1 MMLGKSVSSN
11 ACRSCSD
18 TSDIV
23 PLNTSQHL
31 YLKPIARMNISV
43 QLPQMKAPGKSISS
57 WEVMERLKKMAKP
70 EKFSILKVT
79 KSTLEFIRFE
89 GEIDSKAKL
98 KSVIDKLDM
107 MTIKLSGF
115 TDALKV
121 RAAEAKLPFPT
132 RHVWDSFFREAKN
145 MNEMKPGERPDT
157 IHISNLPCRWFTLPE
172 LQEKEPKP
180 SEYIFRKVFESYG
193 EVRYVDVP
201 CIDPYRSRMKN
212 KSGIKTFSFDDGVM
226 FEGYVQFKEYVGF
239 LKAMSALKG
248 MHLMYKEKDKV
259 LVASIRVD
267 FDRTKHMTD
276 HAIKKRH
283 VERERLILQDAE
295 LLNKE
300 RKFLESV
307 ESEKE
312 QIVKK
317 KEEEVLG
324 ALLVEKEKIEQKKRE
339 KMEKIKKAE
348 KQRKRIKKKLAEEE
362 MKLKMAK
369 TKLENVEL
377 LGMLLEKAKK
387 KKKKEVKK
395 KKIKGVEPIADIVE
409 QVFESVKEEEKD
421 LLVNRELELRTRLLL
436 KYKRNIGISAESHD
450 KDPKEPPDP
459 EPKSEEQKPGLAVP
473 EELVDK
479 ILFDDSESEFEL
491 VEDDEVIGKLNTDEE
506 VTDEDAEKIVTE
518 QSTEEEATD
527 DLFSIEASCSEESES
542 DGEIKSEGEASDSV
556 SAASVRSEKSVKSF
570 GDTKE
575 VIKKK
580 KLKKEKKRKKNKEKK
595 GKEKEKDV
603 REEKESKVD
612 RRVEVVSNHWKSTT
626 RHYTDRDGKRR
637 GDTWIEGKQVYE
649 IEESRLPPWPCA
661 PDFYG
666 GSQHRGNADAYNRSR
681 SGRRSRSISRDRLCS
696 KGRYMSRRRSRSTSR
711 RRNTAVVRRRS
722 RSPSR
727 WRRRSRSRSRRRNIL
742 RRRRSRSSTRS
753 YSTLSLSS
761 SGSRSRSLTSPVA
774 ARRAVIK
781 SMSKSPPRMCVRK
794 EVKKPKKTISLVKA
808 EKANVKERPKPLIMK
823 MPSKRPKKVPKA
835 EESVPV
841 KEESQVLPVPEQTI
855 ETEKSASPRV
865 ASPIPTDSIPLP
877 QSPLKEALQSVQEV
891 PDSAAIEPHIEDEV
905 TDVCTSALV

>member
-1 MMLGKSVSSN
+1 MSLYSFSRLYKSVGVSDFSKFISCGAGQKKPCFNILICIHITLNYLNMLGKSVSSN

-248 MHLMYKEKDKV
+248 MHLMYKEKEKV

-283 VERERLILQDAE
+283 VERERLIQQDAE

-369 TKLENVEL
+369 SKLENVEL

-450 KDPKEPPDP
+450 EDPKEPPDP

-506 VTDEDAEKIVTE
+506 VTDEDTEKI
-518 QSTEEEATD
+518 
-527 DLFSIEASCSEESES
+527 ASCSEESES

-556 SAASVRSEKSVKSF
+556 SAASVRSEKSVKSS
-570 GDTKE
+570 GDTKD
-575 VIKKK
+575 VQKKK
-580 KLKKEKKRKKNKEKK
+580 KIKKEKKRKKNKEKK
-595 GKEKEKDV
+595 GKEKDV
-603 REEKESKVD
+603 SEEKESKVD

-666 GSQHRGNADAYNRSR
+666 GSQHRGNADAYDRSR

-696 KGRYMSRRRSRSTSR
+696 KGSR
-711 RRNTAVVRRRS
+711 
-722 RSPSR
+722 
-727 WRRRSRSRSRRRNIL
+727 
-742 RRRRSRSSTRS
+742 
-753 YSTLSLSS
+753 
-761 SGSRSRSLTSPVA
+761 SRSRSLTSPVV
-774 ARRAVIK
+774 ARRAVVK

-823 MPSKRPKKVPKA
+823 MPSKRPKRVPKA
-835 EESVPV
+835 EESVAV
-841 KEESQVLPVPEQTI
+841 KEEPQVLPVPEQTI
-855 ETEKSASPRV
+855 ETEKSASPRA

-877 QSPLKEALQSVQEV
+877 QSPLKEAPQSVQEV

-905 TDVCTSALV
+905 SDVCTSALV